1 MSSECEK
8 CIELI
13 LLDDS
18 NYESWCISILHNI
31 KVFNPS
37 LLSIIDA
44 SICPLNIDWVDFSKE
59 ERKYL
64 KLNTQTIC
72 LLTQSLG
79 SNVKALILKEYR
91 FPMDAHLLWK
101 SINENFSEITVAQDS
116 RSADCLIKPVRLVG
130 QSCQT
135 GLAKT
140 AGSRLQRRKHRQ
152 SIKDPTSQT
161 SSLYSTR
168 HEKWLMTKDKK
179 KKKSNKVES
188 EEEGDAEYDLDF
200 DKLNKRDMIQMEK
213 MWETAQ

>member
-8 CIELI
+8 CIEI
-13 LLDDS
+13 LLLDGS

-91 FPMDAHLLWK
+91 FPMDAHLL
-101 SINENFSEITVAQDS
+101 
-116 RSADCLIKPVRLVG
+116 
-130 QSCQT
+130 
-135 GLAKT
+135 
-140 AGSRLQRRKHRQ
+140 
-152 SIKDPTSQT
+152 
-161 SSLYSTR
+161 
-168 HEKWLMTKDKK
+168 
-179 KKKSNKVES
+179 
-188 EEEGDAEYDLDF
+188 
-200 DKLNKRDMIQMEK
+200 
-213 MWETAQ
+213 